1 MFDGKDDLK
10 AEYRRVEV
18 LTGPGRRRRWSA
30 KDKARIVAE
39 AMAPGAVVSEVARR
53 WQLSSQQ
60 VFGWRRK
67 ARAGLLTRPDDGA
80 VAGPPVPD
88 FVPIF
93 AEPAVSSAAPV
104 PAPEVAPGPVIEVEM
119 AGAVVRVRP
128 GMDAA
133 LLMILLGLCGHPEA
147 IFELEVFDG

>member
-1 MFDGKDDLK
+1 MFDGKGDAK

-30 KDKARIVAE
+30 EDKARIVAE

-60 VFGWRRK
+60 VFGWRRE
-67 ARAGLLTRPDDGA
+67 ARAGLLALPADGP
-80 VAGPPVPD
+80 VAGLPVPD
-88 FVPIF
+88 FVPIL
-93 AEPAVSSAAPV
+93 AEPAVSAAVSASAPEAACV
-104 PAPEVAPGPVIEVEM
+104 PAVEVEI

-128 GMDAA
+128 GMDEA
-133 LLMILLGLCGHPEA
+133 LLRSVLRAVRASAVGA
-147 IFELEVFDG
+147 

>member
-1 MFDGKDDLK
+1 MFDGKDNAK

-30 KDKARIVAE
+30 EDKARIVAE
-39 AMAPGAVVSEVARR
+39 AMAPGAVVSAVARR

-60 VFGWRRK
+60 VFGWRRE
-67 ARAGLLTRPDDGA
+67 ARAGLLALPADGIA
-80 VAGPPVPD
+80 ATLPVPD
-88 FVPIF
+88 FVPIL
-93 AEPAVSSAAPV
+93 AEPAVPAAVPA
-104 PAPEVAPGPVIEVEM
+104 PAPEVVSGSPIEVEM

-133 LLMILLGLCGHPEA
+133 LLRSVLLAVRASAVEA
-147 IFELEVFDG
+147 